1 MHLENILVDKRFFD
15 FINGLNEK
23 KHEVKNRSF
32 TVYFYRN
39 ATVKIRVINWTLY
52 IWKLLLL
59 MFYSSYLK
67 ID

>member
-23 KHEVKNRSF
+23 KNMIYSGEVKNRSF

-39 ATVKIRVINWTLY
+39 ATVEL
-52 IWKLLLL
+52 
-59 MFYSSYLK
+59 
-67 ID
+67 